1 MVKETVRSVKGGT
14 DHWFHFLRKYI
25 PSLKSVPRSFRRMLI
40 STVVLT
46 LLYIT
51 LNELWVGVFMAGHS
65 RGFLPNFG
73 ESNLADEAKKIAA
86 ASAAGAAKLTPEHR
100 LAAWYLGG
108 NIGYVSQILS
118 VFALSDTTDQ
128 QRVRAEMA
136 SSLTTAK
143 RAADFLQVGPAT
155 ALESRTWAELFNLGA
170 HIEADETGLATRIA
184 ERVSPQH
191 KELFMLGMY
200 VGMQMAT
207 LDLDL
212 KLHANR
218 SQLALPSLEI
228 KRHAT
233 LAGLSRAEWEP
244 LAKLPECN
252 TPEEL
257 TTTYRNTV
265 VAADSAIRKA
275 DIEH

>member
-1 MVKETVRSVKGGT
+1 MAHV
-14 DHWFHFLRKYI
+14 LRKYI

-51 LNELWVGVFMAGHS
+51 LSELLVGVFMAGHS

-86 ASAAGAAKLTPEHR
+86 ASAAGAAKLTPEPR

-108 NIGYVSQILS
+108 NIGYVSQFLGP
-118 VFALSDTTDQ
+118 FALSDTTVQ

-143 RAADFLQVGPAT
+143 RSADFLQVGPAT
-155 ALESRTWAELFNLGA
+155 ALESRTLAEFINLGA
-170 HIEADETGLATRIA
+170 RIEADETGLATRIA

-207 LDLDL
+207 LDFKLDL
-212 KLHANR
+212 RPLLR
-218 SQLALPSLEI
+218 SLEI

-244 LAKLPECN
+244 LAKLPEGN
-252 TPEEL
+252 TPQEL

-275 DIEH
+275 DGTEH

>member
-51 LNELWVGVFMAGHS
+51 LSELLVGVFMAGHS

-100 LAAWYLGG
+100 LAAWYLGV

-118 VFALSDTTDQ
+118 GFALSDTTDQ

-155 ALESRTWAELFNLGA
+155 ALESRTLAELFYLGGR
-170 HIEADETGLATRIA
+170 IEADEIALATRIA

-207 LDLDL
+207 LDLDFTGHSSL
-212 KLHANR
+212 YFR
-218 SQLALPSLEI
+218 LEI

-244 LAKLPECN
+244 LAKLPEGN

-275 DIEH
+275 DGIEH